1 MSFFDSEIVR
11 AEMVEIHELQE
22 DVYENFMKFPYMNNA
37 DRNHH
42 INQLSKLIEKQK
54 IVYARLSLS
63 DDPDAKEMKEKIME
77 SAKSMGLPADVDVGK
92 MFDQM
97 SEVIGMM
104 KKETF
109 SFHSMLRTQ
118 VRGYCRVFQSAIKF
132 QLF

>member
-11 AEMVEIHELQE
+11 SEMVEIHELQE
-22 DVYENFMKFPYMNNA
+22 DVYENFMRFPYMNVA
-37 DRNHH
+37 DRSHH
-42 INQLSKLIEKQK
+42 IDQLSKLLEKQK

-104 KKETF
+104 KKET
-109 SFHSMLRTQ
+109 S
-118 VRGYCRVFQSAIKF
+118 
-132 QLF
+132 

>member
-11 AEMVEIHELQE
+11 SEMAEIHELQE

-37 DRNHH
+37 DRTFH
-42 INQLSKLIEKQK
+42 IDQLSKLIDKQK

-97 SEVIGMM
+97 SDVIDMM
-104 KKETF
+104 KRETN
-109 SFHSMLRTQ
+109 
-118 VRGYCRVFQSAIKF
+118 
-132 QLF
+132 

>member
-11 AEMVEIHELQE
+11 AEMAEVQELQE
-22 DVYENFMKFPYMNNA
+22 EVYDNLMKFPYMNNA
-37 DRNHH
+37 DRAHH
-42 INQLSKLIEKQK
+42 IDQLSKLLEKQK

-104 KKETF
+104 KKQTSCQF
-109 SFHSMLRTQ
+109 ILL
-118 VRGYCRVFQSAIKF
+118 V
-132 QLF
+132 LL

>member
-11 AEMVEIHELQE
+11 SEMVEIHELQE

-37 DRNHH
+37 DRAHH
-42 INQLSKLIEKQK
+42 IDQLSKLLEKQK

-77 SAKSMGLPADVDVGK
+77 SAKSMGLPSDVDVGK

-97 SEVIGMM
+97 SEVIDMM
-104 KKETF
+104 KTAQPLDTLYYEFYYNRIPQFK
-109 SFHSMLRTQ
+109 SN
-118 VRGYCRVFQSAIKF
+118 
-132 QLF
+132 

>member
-1 MSFFDSEIVR
+1 MSFFDSDIVR
-11 AEMVEIHELQE
+11 SEMAEIAELQE
-22 DVYENFMKFPYMNNA
+22 DVYENFMKFPYMNNS

-42 INQLSKLIEKQK
+42 IDQLSKLIEKQK

-97 SEVIGMM
+97 SEVINMM
-104 KKETF
+104 KRQT
-109 SFHSMLRTQ
+109 T
-118 VRGYCRVFQSAIKF
+118 
-132 QLF
+132 

>member
-42 INQLSKLIEKQK
+42 INQLSKLIDKQK

-63 DDPDAKEMKEKIME
+63 DDPDAKEMKENIMQ
-77 SAKSMGLPADVDVGK
+77 SAASMGLPANVDVGK
-92 MFDQM
+92 LMDQM
-97 SEVIGMM
+97 TEVISMM
-104 KKETF
+104 KDHN
-109 SFHSMLRTQ
+109 S
-118 VRGYCRVFQSAIKF
+118 
-132 QLF
+132 

>member
-63 DDPDAKEMKEKIME
+63 DDPDAKKMKENIIE
-77 SAKSMGLPADVDVGK
+77 SASMMGIPSSTDMSKV
-92 MFDQM
+92 FEQM
-97 SEVIGMM
+97 GQMVQTLKTQID
-104 KKETF
+104 KNQF
-109 SFHSMLRTQ
+109 SL
-118 VRGYCRVFQSAIKF
+118 
-132 QLF
+132 

>member
-11 AEMVEIHELQE
+11 SEMAEIHELQE
-22 DVYENFMKFPYMNNA
+22 DVYENFMRFPYMNNA
-37 DRNHH
+37 DRAHH
-42 INQLSKLIEKQK
+42 INHLSKLLEKQK

-97 SEVIGMM
+97 SEVIDMM
-104 KKETF
+104 KKQT
-109 SFHSMLRTQ
+109 T
-118 VRGYCRVFQSAIKF
+118 
-132 QLF
+132 